1 MKIKIVLA
9 IAICLVAIGGIIFS
23 GTSSYAEDKFHASIY
38 ESDQVELYVTS
49 WCPYCRQAI
58 DFFRSRGINYAVYD
72 IERDDNAAR
81 RKKELDPRKGV
92 PFAVINGIKIHGFS
106 EKAYLKALNND

>member
-1 MKIKIVLA
+1 MKIKTVLA
-9 IAICLVAIGGIIFS
+9 IALCLLATAGVTFFD
-23 GTSSYAEDKFHASIY
+23 TSCRAEDKLLALIY
-38 ESDQVELYVTS
+38 ESDHVELYVTS

-58 DFFRSRGINYAVYD
+58 DFFRSRGINCVVYD

-92 PFAVINGIKIHGFS
+92 PFAVINGVKIHGFS
-106 EKAYLKALNND
+106 ENAYLKALKP

>member
-9 IAICLVAIGGIIFS
+9 IALCLIAFAGITLS
-23 GTSSYAEDKFHASIY
+23 DTSSRAEDKLLASIY
-38 ESDQVELYVTS
+38 EADRVELYVTS

-58 DFFRSRGINYAVYD
+58 DFFRSRGINPVVYD

-92 PFAVINGIKIHGFS
+92 PFAVINGVKIHGFS
-106 EKAYLKALNND
+106 ENAYLKALKP

>member
-9 IAICLVAIGGIIFS
+9 IALCLMAVEGTTFS
-23 GTSSYAEDKFHASIY
+23 GNSSSAEDKFVASLQ
-38 ESDQVELYVTS
+38 ETNQVELYVTS

-58 DFFRSRGINYAVYD
+58 DFFRSRGIYCVIYD
-72 IERDDNAAR
+72 VERDDDAAR

-106 EKAYLKALNND
+106 EKIYLKALNRN

>member
-9 IAICLVAIGGIIFS
+9 TALCLVAIAGIS
-23 GTSSYAEDKFHASIY
+23 YSDTSSRAEGKLLASVY

-58 DFFRSRGINYAVYD
+58 DFFRSRGINPVVYD

-92 PFAVINGIKIHGFS
+92 PFAVINGVKIHGFS
-106 EKAYLKALNND
+106 ENAYLKALKP

>member
-9 IAICLVAIGGIIFS
+9 TALCLMAIEGITFS
-23 GTSSYAEDKFHASIY
+23 GTSRLAGDKFLVAQQ
-38 ESDQVELYVTS
+38 ETKQVELYVTS
-49 WCPYCRQAI
+49 WCPYCRKAV
-58 DFFRSRGINYAVYD
+58 DFFRSRGIYYVLYD

-81 RKKELDPRKGV
+81 RKIALDPRKGV

-106 EKAYLKALNND
+106 EKAYLKALNKN